1 MNGVEAILLDFVS
14 EAESP
19 LYSAYRWLGRQLG
32 HDLSLTAYLSLV
44 EELITEDAIRLWSV
58 DPATRERVSIDGVPA
73 DLEQR
78 YLDLGPLEDD
88 FDPFGLSITLGGRV
102 GLVGELAWEIDLD
115 LEAKTFVLRGTPES
129 ERRALEQL
137 ATLFPD
143 LSLDVKYRRLEVL
156 GLVRVRDE

>member
-1 MNGVEAILLDFVS
+1 MLLDLVS

-44 EELITEDAIRLWSV
+44 EELITKDAIQLWSV
-58 DPATRERVSIDGVPA
+58 DPATHERLSVDGVPA

-78 YLDLGPLEDD
+78 YWNLGPLEDD
-88 FDPFGLSITLGGRV
+88 FDPFGLSITLGSSV
-102 GLVGELAWEIDLD
+102 DPATEPEWEIDLD
-115 LEAKTFVLRGTPES
+115 LEAKTFVLRATPGS

-137 ATLFPD
+137 ARLFPD
-143 LSLDVKYRRLEVL
+143 LRLDVQHHRFEVR
-156 GLVRVRDE
+156 GVVRVRDE